1 FYCISPLGR
10 IFGRQGSCGR
20 IYLTSRPPQAVMAT
34 LTAPSSASARAT
46 RPQTK
51 VAAGS
56 ISSLRVRPFTRAT
69 RSIVGAPRQQV
80 LVRAAEPEVEE
91 FSFSFSDAKKGN
103 EYTSSDVEAAL
114 RFYEGDGVAPGDVNS
129 EFVEN
134 LFGIEDASFFDD
146 MDNNEAYD
154 DEFIAAGIP
163 EAAPKQRQGR
173 QRGGEEENESGDS
186 DEIAAAKQADRL
198 REIEE
203 QMVLEAELQETGLD
217 EEVEEGSYKP
227 LGPAVWDWMT
237 DVEVED
243 DDEEINAVAGSS
255 KAVADNVMAALPSDE
270 QVFADLRSASLQDLD
285 LETRDTIEFLLDDFD
300 IENEVKV
307 IPENIQEVFTVP
319 EFTQFGDS
327 DLQRIDALLGED
339 LSLPEVD
346 VEGMEDVPDLVDDG
360 LEMSDDAVEKYVA
373 SLRSAQ
379 AAELSDDQIKEI
391 FGDEPAQQVDLET
404 EAPVSID
411 DVDLTEPAVE
421 SLAESELVFEA
432 VENKLEEV
440 DEVDSFRAELL
451 ALRAMPEA
459 YVEVPPQEE
468 LDMLE
473 EYVAAS
479 EQFLDA
485 EEARKAQLAE
495 QVIKGELP
503 PDVLDNEDDE
513 YVDVETELLMPDDME
528 DMVEED
534 AFEDDENWQER
545 ILELS
550 RVTKVVK
557 GGKLMGFRCTAVVG
571 NGNGLVGV
579 GCQSGREVATAVKR
593 ALVDAKKSVVRV
605 PLVGAGTVPHRVEAK
620 FNAARCVILPAADGT
635 GVLAGSSIRSVLE
648 LAGVQN
654 VLAKRL
660 GCRSLLNNAR
670 CAVTALEQ
678 LRTLQEVSKARGVPM
693 ERLLV
698 PSRRK

>member
-1 FYCISPLGR
+1 
-10 IFGRQGSCGR
+10 
-20 IYLTSRPPQAVMAT
+20 MAT
-34 LTAPSSASARAT
+34 LTAPSGATARAA

-56 ISSLRVRPFTRAT
+56 ISSRRVRPFTRAT
-69 RSIVGAPRQQV
+69 RSVLGAPRQQV

-103 EYTSSDVEAAL
+103 EYSSSDVEAAL
-114 RFYEGDGVAPGDVNS
+114 RFYEGEGSVPGDVNS

-146 MDNNEAYD
+146 MDNNDAYD
-154 DEFIAAGIP
+154 DEFICAGIP

-173 QRGGEEENESGDS
+173 QRGGEEEGESGDS

-227 LGPAVWDWMT
+227 LGAAVWDWMS
-237 DVEVED
+237 DIQAED
-243 DDEEINAVAGSS
+243 DDEEVSAVAASNKS
-255 KAVADNVMAALPSDE
+255 IAANVAAALPTDE

-285 LETRDTIEFLLDDFD
+285 LETRETIEFLLDDFD

-307 IPENIQEVFTVP
+307 IPEDIQEVFDVP
-319 EFTQFGDS
+319 EFSQFGDS

-339 LSLPEVD
+339 LSLPEID
-346 VEGMEDVPDLVDDG
+346 EAGIDVPEIVDDG

-373 SLRSAQ
+373 TLKATQ
-379 AAELSDDQIKEI
+379 AEEVSDEQITEM
-391 FGDEPAQQVDLET
+391 FGDEPVQQVDLEAEQEVT
-404 EAPVSID
+404 LD
-411 DVDLTEPAVE
+411 DVDLTEPVVE
-421 SLAESELVFEA
+421 PMAESELVFEA
-432 VENKLEEV
+432 IENKLEEV
-440 DEVDSFRAELL
+440 DDVESFRAELL
-451 ALRAMPEA
+451 ALRSMPEA
-459 YVEVPPQEE
+459 FVEVPPQEE

-479 EQFLDA
+479 EQFLEA

-495 QVIKGELP
+495 QVVKGELP
-503 PDVLDNEDDE
+503 ADVLDEEADE
-513 YVDVETELLMPDDME
+513 FADVETELLMPDDMDDLE
-528 DMVEED
+528 EED
-534 AFEDDENWQER
+534 FAFDDDENWQER

-579 GCQSGREVATAVKR
+579 GCQAGREVATAVKR
-593 ALVDAKKSVVRV
+593 ALVDAKKSIVQV

-670 CAVTALEQ
+670 CAVAALEQ

-693 ERLLV
+693 ERLMV

>member
-1 FYCISPLGR
+1 
-10 IFGRQGSCGR
+10 
-20 IYLTSRPPQAVMAT
+20 MAT
-34 LTAPSSASARAT
+34 LTAPSGATTRAARSQA
-46 RPQTK
+46 K
-51 VAAGS
+51 VSAGS
-56 ISSLRVRPFTRAT
+56 ISSRRVRPFTRAI
-69 RSIVGAPRQQV
+69 RSVAGAPRQQV

-103 EYTSSDVEAAL
+103 EYAASDVEAAL
-114 RFYEGDGVAPGDVNS
+114 RFYEGESVAPGDVNS

-173 QRGGEEENESGDS
+173 QRGGEEEGDAGDS

-217 EEVEEGSYKP
+217 EEVEESANKP

-237 DVEVED
+237 DIEIED
-243 DDEEINAVAGSS
+243 DDEEVSAVAGSS
-255 KAVADNVMAALPSDE
+255 KTIAANVMAALPSDE
-270 QVFADLRSASLQDLD
+270 QVFSDLRSASLQDLD

-307 IPENIQEVFTVP
+307 IPDNIEEVFAVP

-339 LSLPEVD
+339 LSLLEDD
-346 VEGMEDVPDLVDDG
+346 VEGLENVPEIVDDG

-373 SLRSAQ
+373 SLKGAQ
-379 AAELSDDQIKEI
+379 AVEMSDDQIKEL
-391 FGDEPAQQVDLET
+391 FGDEPVQKVDLEA
-404 EAPVSID
+404 EASVSLD
-411 DVDLTEPAVE
+411 DVDLNEPTVE
-421 SLAESELVFEA
+421 PLAESELVFESI
-432 VENKLEEV
+432 ENKLEEV
-440 DEVDSFRAELL
+440 DEVDTFRAELL
-451 ALRAMPEA
+451 ALRAMPESF
-459 YVEVPPQEE
+459 VEIPSREE
-468 LDMLE
+468 IEMLD

-513 YVDVETELLMPDDME
+513 FVDVETELLMPDDMDDLE
-528 DMVEED
+528 EED
-534 AFEDDENWQER
+534 EFDDDENWQER

-648 LAGVQN
+648 LSGVQN

-670 CAVTALEQ
+670 CAVAALEQ

-693 ERLLV
+693 DRLLV